1 MILSRYDAAGSPIV
15 KKEYVVIIH
24 HLVQQHK
31 SILTL
36 KSGAE
41 KALIETCK
49 KKYEKNPDFS
59 KMIIDDV
66 NNLGGFAFEKFVNSK
81 IIAEGLKKG
90 MTLNIEPEM
99 LTTPWIDATIS
110 NSTTGEIKIFQYKNT
125 TKVDNAYNQL
135 KTTHS
140 IPGRNLDRADALTM
154 FKSLFPRVPLK
165 MLPDKIGVQ

>member
-1 MILSRYDAAGSPIV
+1 
-15 KKEYVVIIH
+15 
-24 HLVQQHK
+24 
-31 SILTL
+31 
-36 KSGAE
+36 
-41 KALIETCK
+41 
-49 KKYEKNPDFS
+49 
-59 KMIIDDV
+59 MIIDDV

-110 NSTTGEIKIFQYKNT
+110 NSKTGEIKCVPYKNT
-125 TKVDNAYNQL
+125 TKVDNAYNQW